1 MNLLQGQEAAAVDL
15 HVGPEADEQVG
26 QVHDFQREGRS
37 QRKTRETRT
46 IRKVDSGEKSAV
58 LTSWFSNLLFVRIYF
73 ETDLLLIMIQ

>member
-37 QRKTRETRT
+37 QRKTGETRT

>member
-15 HVGPEADEQVG
+15 HVRPEADEQVG

-37 QRKTRETRT
+37 QRKTGETRT

-58 LTSWFSNLLFVRIYF
+58 LTSWFHTSFQTFCSFVFILRQICS
-73 ETDLLLIMIQ
+73 